1 MKVKDI
7 SLSHTNLS
15 DITLRLRAPDGTLVL
30 LANSLAGANLTGTT
44 FSDAAPSI
52 FVGLPPYTGTFAPQE
67 WLAQLFGEPIAGD
80 WQLEVTDDGGAAAG
94 TLTAWTLEVTPE
106 ACGSQPVAAL
116 TASPNPVAPS
126 GPRHVRRLRLHARRR
141 RRDQPLRV
149 GPRR

>member
-1 MKVKDI
+1 MKVKDV

-30 LANSLAGANLTGTT
+30 LANSLAGSNLTGTT

-67 WLAQLFGEPIAGD
+67 WLAQLYGEPIAGD
-80 WQLEVTDDGGAAAG
+80 WRLEVTDDGSPAAG

-106 ACGSQPVAAL
+106 ACGSQPVAKI
-116 TASPNPVAPS
+116 TASPNPAAPGATVTFDAGS
-126 GPRHVRRLRLHARRR
+126 LDAGH
-141 RRDQPLRV
+141 RRDDRPVRV
-149 GPRR
+149 GSRR